1 MIETTTTEQIRLGM
15 ALRDLVE
22 AWQGDE
28 ALENWVDQALAHIP
42 GLPAGMNVIWSTAD

>member
-22 AWQGDE
+22 AWQGD
-28 ALENWVDQALAHIP
+28 ADLDGWVSEALAHIP
-42 GLPAGMNVIWSTAD
+42 GLEAGMEVIWSTAN